1 MFSSLLWI
9 INRSKFGKRF
19 RKVVNNVDE
28 ISLSSHNKLV
38 ISERFIP
45 MVNHMISQSIRSNFF
60 YIILQSTITVGSILV
75 PALLSTEEKNIIT
88 NSTQE
93 EDIIYSHNLYWSIW
107 GLSVAVTLSNAIIQ
121 LSSLDKKYIARQI
134 HVSQM
139 KKEGWLFIDKAG
151 DIYEKFKNKNH
162 NDFIILFWDRI
173 ENLRYHQ
180 IVNNLTFD
188 NVDKNNSKIKQ
199 STNL

>member
-19 RKVVNNVDE
+19 KNVVNNVDE

-38 ISERFIP
+38 INERFIP

-88 NSTQE
+88 NSTHE

-121 LSSLDKKYIARQI
+121 LSSLDKKYIVRQI

-162 NDFIILFWDRI
+162 NDFITLFWDRI
-173 ENLRYHQ
+173 ENLRYRQ

-188 NVDKNNSKIKQ
+188 NVEKNNSKIKQ

>member
-19 RKVVNNVDE
+19 KNVVNNVDE

-38 ISERFIP
+38 INERFIP

-121 LSSLDKKYIARQI
+121 LSSLDKKYIVRQI

-162 NDFIILFWDRI
+162 NDFITLFWDRI
-173 ENLRYHQ
+173 ENLRYRQ

-188 NVDKNNSKIKQ
+188 NVENNNSKIKQ